1 MRNTKLS
8 ISLMFTVYL
17 CCSHASL
24 AQTVAQEKPDMPAPH
39 QSSQAPSMRE
49 PYAPITG
56 TGRAKWFVIASIGPQ
71 SLAAGLFTSAI
82 ATARDKPVEYGPGW
96 EGYGKRNAM
105 RLTGVATSNAME
117 ASLGSLWGE
126 DPRYFRATG
135 RPIGK
140 RIQNIVVMTF
150 MAKRPDGHLAPAYA
164 RYAAITGGNF
174 LSNTWRVDSEASSGA
189 AGRRVALGFVGRM
202 AGDAFKEFF
211 PDLVRLIHHR

>member
-1 MRNTKLS
+1 MHKPIALIFAACLFCGST
-8 ISLMFTVYL
+8 SL
-17 CCSHASL
+17 L
-24 AQTVAQEKPDMPAPH
+24 AQTAPQEKPDMPTPQ

-56 TGRAKWFVIASIGPQ
+56 AGRAKWFVIASVGPQ
-71 SLAAGLFTSAI
+71 SLAAGVFTSGI
-82 ATARDKPVEYGPGW
+82 NTARDKPVEYGPGW
-96 EGYGKRNAM
+96 EGFGKRYAM

-117 ASLGSLWGE
+117 VSLGSLWGE

-150 MAKRPDGHLAPAYA
+150 MAKRPDGHLSPAYA
-164 RYAAITGGNF
+164 RYAAITGSNF
-174 LSNTWRVDSEASSGA
+174 LSNTWRADSEASTGA